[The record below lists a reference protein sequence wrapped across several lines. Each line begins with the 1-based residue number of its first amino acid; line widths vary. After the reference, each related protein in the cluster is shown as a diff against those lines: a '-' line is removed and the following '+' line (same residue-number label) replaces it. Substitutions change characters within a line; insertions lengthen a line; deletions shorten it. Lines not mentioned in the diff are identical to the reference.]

1 MRIPWIIAHR
11 GAAGHAPE
19 NTLVA
24 FERAVELGTGFIETD
39 LHLTR
44 DGQFVA
50 IHDATLERT
59 TNGKGAVHE
68 FTLAE
73 LRKLD
78 AGLWYDRSYMGQR
91 IPTLEEVL
99 DFGRKHDVIFYLEVK
114 YDAAWG
120 MHHAL
125 VAALQKSQSAART
138 IVISFD
144 PKTIKAIRT
153 LDASLMVGILVDDPA
168 IDAVK
173 AALDVG
179 ARQLC
184 PKSNLVTKKLVEDAH
199 GAGLQVVAWTV
210 NQVEEMHSV
219 IATGVDGIMSDFPDR
234 LRALL
239 EDLQAEQAPKPSR
252 PSH

>member
-1 MRIPWIIAHR
+1 MRVPWIIAHR

-44 DGQFVA
+44 DGQFIA
-50 IHDATLERT
+50 IHDGTLDRT
-59 TNGKGAVHE
+59 TNGKGTVHE

-73 LRKLD
+73 IRKVD

-99 DFGRKHDVIFYLEVK
+99 EFGRKHDVVFYLEVK
-114 YDAAWG
+114 YEAAWG

-138 IVISFD
+138 VVISFD
-144 PKTIKAIRT
+144 PKTIAAIRS
-153 LDASLMVGILVDDPA
+153 LDASLMIGILVEDPKV
-168 IDAVK
+168 DAVK

-184 PKSNLVTKKLVEDAH
+184 PKSTLVTKKLVEQAH
-199 GAGLQVVAWTV
+199 EAGLQVVTWTV

-219 IATGVDGIMSDFPDR
+219 IATGVDGIMTDFPDR
-234 LRALL
+234 LRSVL
-239 EDLQAEQAPKPSR
+239 EDLQEQVPKS
-252 PSH
+252 SHPAR

>member
-1 MRIPWIIAHR
+1 MRVPWIIAHR

-44 DGQFVA
+44 DGQFIA
-50 IHDATLERT
+50 IHDGTLDRT
-59 TNGKGAVHE
+59 TNGKGTVHE

-73 LRKLD
+73 IRKVD

-99 DFGRKHDVIFYLEVK
+99 EFGRKHDVVFYLEVK
-114 YDAAWG
+114 YEAAWG

-138 IVISFD
+138 VVISFD
-144 PKTIKAIRT
+144 PKTIAAIRS
-153 LDASLMVGILVDDPA
+153 LDASLMIGILVEDPKV
-168 IDAVK
+168 DAVK

-184 PKSNLVTKKLVEDAH
+184 PKSTLVTKKLVEQAH
-199 GAGLQVVAWTV
+199 EAGLQVVTWTV

-219 IATGVDGIMSDFPDR
+219 IATGVDGIMTDFPDR
-234 LRALL
+234 LRAVL
-239 EDLQAEQAPKPSR
+239 EDLQEQVPKS
-252 PSH
+252 SHPAR